1 MSVAGT
7 WNITMNTPMGAQKG
21 TLNIAVKGT
30 ELTGTMS
37 GPQGAITLKE
47 GKAEADGKK
56 ASWKA
61 DLTQPM
67 PITLEFAANVDGNN
81 ISGNVKLGGFGN
93 ASFSGTRA

>member
-7 WNITMNTPMGAQKG
+7 WNVTMNTPMGAQKA
-21 TLNIAVKGT
+21 TLNLTVNGT

-47 GKAEADGKK
+47 GKADGDK

>member
-21 TLNIAVKGT
+21 TLNIAVNGT

-37 GPQGAITLKE
+37 GPQGSIDLKE
-47 GKAEADGKK
+47 GKADGDKG
-56 ASWKA
+56 SWKA

-67 PITLEFAANVDGNN
+67 PITLEFAATVEGDN

-93 ASFSGTRA
+93 ASFSGSRA

>member
-7 WNITMNTPMGAQKG
+7 WNVTMNTPMGAQKA
-21 TLNIAVKGT
+21 TLNIAVKGA

-37 GPQGAITLKE
+37 GPQGSITLKE
-47 GKAEADGKK
+47 GKADGNK